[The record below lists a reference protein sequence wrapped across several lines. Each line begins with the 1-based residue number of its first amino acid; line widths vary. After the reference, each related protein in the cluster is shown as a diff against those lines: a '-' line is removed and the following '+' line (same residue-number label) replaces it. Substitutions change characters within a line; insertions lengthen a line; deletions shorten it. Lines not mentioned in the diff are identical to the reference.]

1 MLCRDITFYLL
12 DKERKWNVKIKKKN
26 FFKREKVIWLL
37 GQFEFKNESVV
48 RSQRFKKV
56 SNEKNIAKS

>member
-12 DKERKWNVKIKKKN
+12 DKESEMLRIKKN